1 MDVKIGPWKPRDP
14 KPNLKFRRNQKGQFR
29 RAWDPDAMEV
39 DATAIDASTASQRSD
54 ASSAIMKGISRRT
67 ATNSRHSR
75 RRREVHLLRKPR
87 PERSQLKKT
96 KKKEMRFP
104 LLIIQTHLWFTSRI

>member
-1 MDVKIGPWKPRDP
+1 MPWTSMSLPLMP
-14 KPNLKFRRNQKGQFR
+14 PQQ
-29 RAWDPDAMEV
+29 
-39 DATAIDASTASQRSD
+39 SQRSD
-54 ASSAIMKGISRRT
+54 VSAAIMKGISRRT

-75 RRREVHLLRKPR
+75 RRREAYPLRKLR

-104 LLIIQTHLWFTSRI
+104 LLMIQIHLWFTSRI